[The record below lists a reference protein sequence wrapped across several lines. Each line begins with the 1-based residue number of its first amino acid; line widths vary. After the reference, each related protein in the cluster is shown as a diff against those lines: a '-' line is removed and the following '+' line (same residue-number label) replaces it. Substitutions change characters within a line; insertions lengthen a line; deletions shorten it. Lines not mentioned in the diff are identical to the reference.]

1 MKMTTWHRATG
12 SDCSRKSTTAPE
24 PSAHAMTLTRT
35 LPRSFHSRNSVF
47 CLWSNL
53 SGTARTREGFFVD
66 LASLFFSLPHVW
78 RPYAAS
84 LAFLVLM
91 RVKAAVVFDG
101 VQHQVRDDNF
111 KETVCSAPFEIINT
125 VWETN
130 QRQHVIYYTSG
141 KEIHDERVQ
150 NTPCDTSSVNLCLC
164 IPTSQNR
171 TDQCRPHSSQKVS
184 SCSILKPLSDL
195 PSYGGVD
202 NSVRIAVE
210 NRESSV
216 RT

>member
-1 MKMTTWHRATG
+1 
-12 SDCSRKSTTAPE
+12 
-24 PSAHAMTLTRT
+24 
-35 LPRSFHSRNSVF
+35 
-47 CLWSNL
+47 
-53 SGTARTREGFFVD
+53 
-66 LASLFFSLPHVW
+66 
-78 RPYAAS
+78 
-84 LAFLVLM
+84 M
-91 RVKAAVVFDG
+91 RVKAAVVLDG

-111 KETVCSAPFEIINT
+111 KEAVCSAPFEIINT

-141 KEIHDERVQ
+141 QEIHDERVR
-150 NTPCDTSSVNLCLC
+150 NTPCYTRRQSICVCVYRRVKTEQINVA
-164 IPTSQNR
+164 
-171 TDQCRPHSSQKVS
+171 HYSSQKVS